1 VQRSVRPCYN
11 VLMQPTDELVTAIR
25 RALKA
30 VPRIEFSV
38 LFGSAA
44 SGRLRQDSDLD
55 VAVYCESG
63 GRLEI
68 EEQREIPEEAAVQI
82 ALERA
87 SGRNVDLLVLNRAPA
102 TVCASA
108 LLTGRLLTVGNREL
122 YTRYFLA
129 VTSAAI
135 DFLETEREYRAIAA
149 RSRSLSDIDR
159 SRLLRII
166 DFIAE
171 ELQDAPTFQSVTLD
185 RYGSDRDLRRNIDR
199 WVEMLINAALD
210 IGKIVLSSMHRP
222 VPQTYGQILSHLESM
237 PHFSELSGALSP
249 LAPLRNLMAHEYL
262 DLRFGRVRWFVDMGA
277 ATVGRLAELTH
288 EWLAA

>member
-1 VQRSVRPCYN
+1 MQRSARPCYN

-25 RALKA
+25 RALEA
-30 VPRIEFSV
+30 VSGIEFSV

-55 VAVYCESG
+55 VAVYWDSG

-108 LLTGRLLTVGNREL
+108 LLNGRSLTIGNRAL

-129 VTSAAI
+129 VTSVAV

-149 RSRSLSDIDR
+149 RSKSLSDIDR
-159 SRLLRII
+159 SRLLRSI
-166 DFIAE
+166 DFVAE
-171 ELQDAPTFQSVTLD
+171 ELQDVPKFQSVTLD
-185 RYGSDRDLRRNIDR
+185 RYGSDRDMRRNLDR

-210 IGKIVLSSMHRP
+210 IGKIVLSSTHLP
-222 VPQTYGQILSHLESM
+222 VPQTYGQILSHLESI
-237 PHFSELSGALSP
+237 PHFSELSGRLSP

-262 DLRFGRVRWFVDMGA
+262 DLRFGRVRWFIETGA
-277 ATVGRLAELTH
+277 ASVGRLAELAR
-288 EWLAA
+288 EWIAG

>member
-1 VQRSVRPCYN
+1 MQRSVRPCYN

-55 VAVYCESG
+55 IAVYCESG

-68 EEQREIPEEAAVQI
+68 EEQREVAEEVAVQI

-135 DFLETEREYRAIAA
+135 DFLETEGEYRAIAA

-262 DLRFGRVRWFVDMGA
+262 DFRFGRVRWFVDMGA